1 MWMMTVG
8 GLAIIYSLAIIFP
21 RIAQSMNHADPAVI
35 ETRNDVGKESG
46 NGTTLLLDPE
56 SDQINMEMNV

>member
-1 MWMMTVG
+1 MMTVG

-46 NGTTLLLDPE
+46 NGTTLLLD
-56 SDQINMEMNV
+56 QINMEMNV